1 MCEWGTHKKIEING
15 RFWKVDAC
23 IADMVQI
30 LISRGVKT
38 FGCCCGHGEQLKL
51 DGIEH
56 HFHAELMIAAESVH
70 IVKRYG
76 LEVSETYTKITW
88 GIVRNYVNV
97 RLDALFDGDAN
108 Y

>member
-23 IADMVQI
+23 IADVVQI

-38 FGCCCGHGEQLKL
+38 FGCCCGHGKGLEL

-56 HFHAELMIAAESVH
+56 HFPSELMVSVESAD
-70 IVKRYG
+70 IVKAHG
-76 LEVSETYTKITW
+76 LEVSEVFTKTAW
-88 GIVRNYVNV
+88 GITRDYVNV
-97 RLDALFDGDAN
+97 NLV
-108 Y
+108 